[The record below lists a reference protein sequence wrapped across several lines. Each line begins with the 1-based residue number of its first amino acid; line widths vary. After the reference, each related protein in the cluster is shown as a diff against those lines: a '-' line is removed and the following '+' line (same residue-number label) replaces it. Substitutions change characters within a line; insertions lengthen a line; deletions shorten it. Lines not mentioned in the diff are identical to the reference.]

1 MTTPFGFGP
10 GSGSDS
16 GRGDGD
22 GSFGGG
28 PFSGFGGGPGG
39 GFGGMG
45 GGGMGGGDGA
55 PFFRELEKLLSW
67 QGGPVNWDL
76 AGQLAHRAVAD
87 NDPAVSAVDSVDVNE
102 ALRLADTWLD
112 AATALPSGVT
122 RTEAWTRSNWL
133 DRTAAAWRE
142 VCDPVAGRVGEAMT
156 ASMTSGLEAIA
167 GGDTPPEL
175 AGMLPPGM
183 DLAALAGAGGPMAG
197 MMAQFGGLMFGA
209 QVGQALGA
217 LAAEVASV
225 TDIGLPLG
233 PTGVAALL
241 PAGVAA
247 FGAGLEQPLDQ
258 VRLYLA
264 MREAAHHR
272 LFAHVP
278 WLRNH
283 LVGLITDFA
292 RGITIDPE
300 AISQAMGALGTIDT
314 SDPEALQQ
322 AMGAGV
328 FSPEVTPAQQAALT
342 RLETALAL
350 VEGWVD
356 EVVAAAAADRL
367 PAAVALREAL
377 RRRRATGGPAE
388 QTFAALVGLQL
399 RPRRLREAA
408 SLWAA
413 LRESRGIDGRDMIWS
428 TPDLLPS
435 AADLDDPSGFLGE
448 TSSSA
453 DGSGATAAA
462 GAGAGAPAGERGTA
476 GTGGSGF
483 NTRDLDDPIAAIE
496 ALGDSG
502 PREDAAGGIEPAQES
517 GGPGGAGPDAN
528 GPDENGPDES
538 GPDSAG
544 PDNAG
549 PDREDPPAEPV

>member
-10 GSGSDS
+10 GSG
-16 GRGDGD
+16 GGGDD
-22 GSFGGG
+22 NAFGGG
-28 PFSGFGGGPGG
+28 PFSGFGGGAD
-39 GFGGMG
+39 G
-45 GGGMGGGDGA
+45 GGGAGGGGAGGLGGMFGGGGDGA

-76 AGQLAHRAVAD
+76 AGQLAHRAVAE
-87 NDPAVSAVDSVDVNE
+87 NDPPVSAVDGADVTE
-102 ALRLADTWLD
+102 ALRLADIWLD

-122 RTEAWTRSNWL
+122 RTEAWNRRTWL
-133 DRTAAAWRE
+133 ERTLPAWRE
-142 VCDPVAGRVGEAMT
+142 LCDPVAGRVAEAMAAT
-156 ASMTSGLEAIA
+156 MTSGLEALSSGNA
-167 GGDTPPEL
+167 PPEL

-183 DLAALAGAGGPMAG
+183 DLAALSGAGGPMAG
-197 MMAQFGGLMFGA
+197 MMKQMGGLMFGA

-217 LAAEVASV
+217 LAAEVAGV
-225 TDIGLPLG
+225 TDVGLPLG
-233 PTGVAALL
+233 PVGTAALL

-292 RGITIDPE
+292 RGINIDPE
-300 AISQAMGALGTIDT
+300 ALQNAMGALGTIDT
-314 SDPEALQQ
+314 SDPEALQN
-322 AMGAGV
+322 AMGAGM

-342 RLETALAL
+342 RLETGLAL

-367 PAAVALREAL
+367 PAAGALREAL

-408 SLWAA
+408 ALWAA
-413 LRESRGIDGRDMIWS
+413 LRDARGIEGRDQIWA

-435 AADLDDPSGFLGE
+435 AADLENPSAFLG
-448 TSSSA
+448 TPDGGATDPAPGAS
-453 DGSGATAAA
+453 GSG
-462 GAGAGAPAGERGTA
+462 
-476 GTGGSGF
+476 GGGIDQS
-483 NTRDLDDPIAAIE
+483 DLDDPIAAIE
-496 ALGDSG
+496 ALGETG
-502 PREDAAGGIEPAQES
+502 PREGDEGDEGSPA
-517 GGPGGAGPDAN
+517 
-528 GPDENGPDES
+528 
-538 GPDSAG
+538 
-544 PDNAG
+544 
-549 PDREDPPAEPV
+549 DPA